1 MRRIAL
7 FAMSLSLSACSGFAL
22 KSEEPTDYN
31 ALTQGMDETNGRPL
45 GGAWR
50 SRAPEIPE
58 ATYQHPY
65 GGSGVRS
72 PAQVSTDDRMG
83 ARSEGVE
90 ERLDPS
96 DESVRARIEAGRGYA
111 RQNRSFAMGD
121 RATRNDFYDSSP
133 GDGSLWANGNDANHF
148 FTKGKV
154 RSPGDIVSVKL
165 DDVFIRQIAE
175 EVKKTL
181 TPAEQAVEMALHL
194 KNNELAKDDQDLK
207 AYRNV
212 ASDDLHSDEA
222 LAVKSR
228 MEKAVRWSQV
238 DLSKALALNPS
249 EELRAEIIDRFQN
262 GNFKIR
268 AVKRVLYRGHTKLLS
283 LVAVA
288 PAADLDDKDMIQSGK
303 LYEYNIRVAR

>member
-1 MRRIAL
+1 MFAWIAL
-7 FAMSLSLSACSGFAL
+7 SASLSACSGFAL

-31 ALTQGMDETNGRPL
+31 AITNGMDDGNGRSL

-58 ATYQHPY
+58 ASFQHPY
-65 GGSGVRS
+65 GGGARS
-72 PAQVSTDDRMG
+72 PASQASDDLGAARME
-83 ARSEGVE
+83 SNE

-96 DESVRARIEAGRGYA
+96 DEGVRARIESNRGYS
-111 RQNRSFAMGD
+111 RQNRTFALGD
-121 RATRNDFYDSSP
+121 RATRNDFYDNAP

-154 RSPGDIVSVKL
+154 RAPGDIVSVKV
-165 DDVFIRQIAE
+165 DEVFVRQIAE

-212 ASDDLHSDEA
+212 ASDDLRSDEA
-222 LAVKSR
+222 QAVKSR

-238 DLSKALALNPS
+238 DLSKAIALNPN

-268 AVKRVLYRGHTKLLS
+268 AMKRVLYRGHTKMVS

>member
-1 MRRIAL
+1 VRSLVFM
-7 FAMSLSLSACSGFAL
+7 AMSFSLTACSGFGL

-31 ALTQGMDETNGRPL
+31 AITHGMDDGNGRPL

-50 SRAPEIPE
+50 SRTPEIPE

-65 GGSGVRS
+65 GESSRS
-72 PAQVSTDDRMG
+72 PSSHGSDDL
-83 ARSEGVE
+83 RSGRTESNE
-90 ERLDPS
+90 ELLDPS
-96 DESVRARIEAGRGYA
+96 DESVRARIEANRGQV
-111 RQNRSFAMGD
+111 RQSRNFALGD
-121 RATRNDFYDSSP
+121 RATRNDFYDNAP
-133 GDGSLWANGNDANHF
+133 GDGSLWTNGNDANHF

-154 RSPGDIVSVKL
+154 RTPGDIVSVKV
-165 DDVFIRQIAE
+165 DEVFIRQIAE

-194 KNNELAKDDQDLK
+194 KNNDLAKDDQDLK

-212 ASDDLHSDEA
+212 ASQDLRSDEA
-222 LAVKSR
+222 QAVKNR

-238 DLSKALALNPS
+238 DLSKAIALNPN

-268 AVKRVLYRGHTKLLS
+268 AMKRVLYRGHSKMVS